1 MVKVARMI
9 FNELKKVLKKNFS
22 VWISWRFLT
31 SRENGLA
38 RSAPLAFAGLILG
51 VSVLVVSQSVMT
63 GFEHTLKKAMVD
75 VTGDIQIVKRGKLIE
90 SWDEFAIE
98 IKERSGRVQAMSRF
112 AYAEA
117 VASSKGKVNGV
128 LLQGFIGDEVREVL
142 NLENRIKSGT
152 LPMGTHTVSIGK
164 GLAKKFSL
172 QTGDKFYL
180 AVPLATPL
188 DSNQFRRRSQEVTIV
203 GILDLGK
210 NEWNERLILMNLN
223 DLQAL
228 TEIGE
233 RYTGAF
239 IKLDHSDG
247 ASLVAEDLSQALG
260 PRYSITNWYDL
271 NRNLFEA
278 VGLEKVVIF
287 FVVFLIVLV
296 AAFNISSSLNV
307 IIRSRSKDIAVLKSI
322 GYSSRKIKKLFL
334 WQGFFVGSLGSIG
347 GLIFGYVLIFSF
359 MWLQNHFSLIAGSVY
374 KLDSIQAHVGFGD
387 FFIIYVSTTVVCMLA
402 TWAPARQASRL
413 TVVEGLRS
421 S

>member
-1 MVKVARMI
+1 MNFKSLQ
-9 FNELKKVLKKNFS
+9 NLLKKNFS
-22 VWISWRFLT
+22 FWISWRFLT

-63 GFEHTLKKAMVD
+63 GFEHTLKNAMVD
-75 VTGDIQIVKRGKLIE
+75 VTGDIQIIKRGKLIE
-90 SWDEFAIE
+90 SWEEFAKEIE
-98 IKERSGRVQAMSRF
+98 LRTPRIKAMSRF

-117 VASSKGKVNGV
+117 VASTKGKVNGV
-128 LLQGFIGDEVREVL
+128 LLQGFLSDEVKNVL
-142 NLENRIKSGT
+142 NLQNRIKSGT
-152 LPMGTHTVSIGK
+152 LPGAAHTVSIGK
-164 GLAKKFSL
+164 GLAKKFAL

-188 DSNQFRRRSQEVTIV
+188 DSNQFRRRSQEVTVV

-210 NEWNERLILMNLN
+210 NEWNERLILMNLV
-223 DLQAL
+223 DLQQL
-228 TEIGE
+228 TEIGD

-239 IKLDHSDG
+239 IRLDRSEG

-307 IIRSRSKDIAVLKSI
+307 IIRSRSKDIAVLKSM
-322 GYSSRKIKKLFL
+322 GFSSSKIKKLFL
-334 WQGFFVGSLGSIG
+334 WQGFFVGSLGSVG
-347 GLIFGYVLIFSF
+347 GLIFGYILIFTF
-359 MWLQNHFSLIAGSVY
+359 MWLQNHFSLISGSVY
-374 KLDSIQAHVGFGD
+374 KLDSIQAHVGLSD
-387 FFIIYVSTTVVCMLA
+387 FFIIYLSTTIVCMVA
-402 TWAPARQASRL
+402 TWVPARQASRL